1 MLHDVKIA
9 DFQIGDV
16 IEGFYIL
23 KDASAK
29 TTANGRPYLQCQI
42 SDCSG
47 FISAYYWDYPGHG
60 AGGMQVVKGR
70 EEVRGGPQF
79 SGSPPHSPC
88 NGEGRI

>member
-29 TTANGRPYLQCQI
+29 TTANGRP
-42 SDCSG
+42 
-47 FISAYYWDYPGHG
+47 
-60 AGGMQVVKGR
+60 
-70 EEVRGGPQF
+70 
-79 SGSPPHSPC
+79 
-88 NGEGRI
+88 